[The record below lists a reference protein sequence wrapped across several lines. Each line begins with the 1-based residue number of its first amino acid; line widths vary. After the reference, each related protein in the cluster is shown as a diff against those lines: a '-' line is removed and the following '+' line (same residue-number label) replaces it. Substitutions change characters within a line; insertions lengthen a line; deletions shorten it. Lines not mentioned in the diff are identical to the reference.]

1 VAPPAAI
8 RVTGLLVCRRGVTAP
23 FASLLLAD
31 MGAQVVKIEE
41 PKRGDPLRG
50 WGVRGDV
57 LQPQSNKQSITLDLR
72 VDEGRDI
79 ALVLARQ
86 ILASLGYD
94 GGAIAKLRTKGA
106 I

>member
-1 VAPPAAI
+1 
-8 RVTGLLVCRRGVTAP
+8 
-23 FASLLLAD
+23 
-31 MGAQVVKIEE
+31 
-41 PKRGDPLRG
+41 
-50 WGVRGDV
+50 